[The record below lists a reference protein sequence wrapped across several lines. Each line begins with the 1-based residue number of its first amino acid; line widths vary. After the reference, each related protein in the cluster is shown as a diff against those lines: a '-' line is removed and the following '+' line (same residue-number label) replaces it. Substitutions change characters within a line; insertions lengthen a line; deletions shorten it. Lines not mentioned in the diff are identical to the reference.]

1 MATEFV
7 KFNIAKVGKIS
18 IGKTGTF
25 VRKRFKRVIGIFLE
39 KKINKKWPEDWPK
52 IIPQSLIESK
62 HDRRQIYQKNDQGFR
77 QRGNQP

>member
-7 KFNIAKVGKIS
+7 KFKIAKVGKIS

-39 KKINKKWPEDWPK
+39 KKINKK
-52 IIPQSLIESK
+52 
-62 HDRRQIYQKNDQGFR
+62 
-77 QRGNQP
+77 

>member
-1 MATEFV
+1 MQISFSVKTVHGHQVRFKFV

-39 KKINKKWPEDWPK
+39 KKD
-52 IIPQSLIESK
+52 SSK
-62 HDRRQIYQKNDQGFR
+62 MTGGLTKNYSSKFDRK
-77 QRGNQP
+77 